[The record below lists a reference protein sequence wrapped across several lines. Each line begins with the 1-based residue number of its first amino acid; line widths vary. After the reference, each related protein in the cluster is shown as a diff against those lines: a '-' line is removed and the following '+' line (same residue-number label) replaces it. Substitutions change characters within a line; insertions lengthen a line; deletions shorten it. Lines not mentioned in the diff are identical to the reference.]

1 MSSERPIRRAL
12 LSVSDK
18 TGLADFASELSAAGV
33 ELISTG
39 GSARELRAAGLSVT
53 DVSVVTGVSE
63 MMGGRVK
70 TLHPRIHGGILAR
83 RGEDEPELERH
94 GITPIDLVVTNLYPF
109 EQTIARRGVSEAEA
123 VEQIDIGGPAMIRAA
138 AKNFSAV
145 TVVVDPADYPAVAG
159 SIREHGGVSLEVRRR
174 LAAKAFARTAAYDAA
189 IERWFGAGGEAFPA
203 VYAPRLERVSELRY
217 GENPH
222 QRAALY
228 REAQAG
234 TGTVVNAR
242 QHQGKALSFNNLADT
257 EAALHAAS
265 GFAAPTCVIVKHLNP
280 CGIASAGDL
289 HTAYTNAFACDPTSA
304 FGGIIACNRTLDGA
318 TARAI
323 IANQF
328 VEVIVTPKVS
338 DEALE
343 ALAAKPNVRV
353 LSCGDFAKRRETFEL
368 RQLAGGLLL
377 QDADPVHALSR
388 EAEIVS
394 QRQPAES
401 EWKAMDFAWRAV
413 QAVRSNAIVIATEN
427 ATIGIGAGQM
437 SRVLAVRIAGIKAGE
452 GGHDTAGAVL
462 ASDAFF
468 PFRDNIDEAAKM
480 GIRAIVQPGG
490 SRRDPEVIEAAD
502 EHGMAMVFTHE
513 RHFRH

>member
-18 TGLADFASELSAAGV
+18 TGLADFARELSTAGV
-33 ELISTG
+33 ELVSTG
-39 GSARELRAAGLSVT
+39 GSARELRAAGLTVT
-53 DVSVVTGVSE
+53 DVSEVTGVSE

-83 RGEDEPELERH
+83 RGEDEAELERH

-109 EQTIARRGVSEAEA
+109 EATIARSGVGEAEA

-145 TVVVDPADYPAVAG
+145 TVVVDPADYPAVAAG
-159 SIREHGGVSLEVRRR
+159 IREHGGVSLEERRR

-189 IERWFGAGGEAFPA
+189 IERWFGGGHEAFPP

-234 TGTVVNAR
+234 TGTVVNAH

-265 GFAAPTCVIVKHLNP
+265 GFEAPTCVIVKHLNP

-289 HTAYTNAFACDPTSA
+289 HTAYRNAFACDPTSA
-304 FGGIIACNRTLDGA
+304 FGGIIACNRTLDGE
-318 TARAI
+318 TANAI
-323 IANQF
+323 VANQF
-328 VEVIVTPKVS
+328 VEVIVAPDVS
-338 DEALE
+338 DAALA

-353 LSCGDFAKRRETFEL
+353 LSCGDIGGRRETLEL

-377 QDADPVHALSR
+377 QDADPLRPLSTDADVVTR
-388 EAEIVS
+388 RAPEA
-394 QRQPAES
+394 S
-401 EWKAMDFAWRAV
+401 EWKALDFAWRAV
-413 QAVRSNAIVIATEN
+413 QAVRSNAIVLATEN

-437 SRVLAVRIAGIKAGE
+437 SRVLAVRIAGIKAAE
-452 GGHDTAGAVL
+452 GGHDTAGTVL

-490 SRRDPEVIEAAD
+490 SRRDQEVIEAAD
-502 EHGMAMVFTHE
+502 GHGISMIFTHE